1 MLLLPLSL
9 PQTNIRT
16 PFVSLYTI
24 SLSPSPFSL
33 ASISMGVGARLGVMT
48 SKGGWGRA
56 LGVADDIE
64 TVCNG
69 NCMKIEQVL
78 MEL

>member
-1 MLLLPLSL
+1 
-9 PQTNIRT
+9 
-16 PFVSLYTI
+16 
-24 SLSPSPFSL
+24 
-33 ASISMGVGARLGVMT
+33 MGVGARLGVMT